1 MARATK
7 RELEQRVASVGD
19 LVANRMK
26 LHEIRAVVN
35 AKTSWGPTVSDATL
49 KYYMI
54 KSRAVMKASANF
66 DYDEKFGMSISRL
79 ERVITLSAAKGDQ
92 RTLLAADAQLSK
104 LLVLRGRRTEA
115 QVVDAKTARAH
126 LVELLAQESGD
137 DEDTS
142 SKTTRPRPGASRQVK
157 RRGSDRPGG

>member
-7 RELEQRVASVGD
+7 AEVARRVDEVGQ
-19 LVANRMK
+19 LVADRMK
-26 LHEIRAVVN
+26 LHEIRAVIN

-49 KYYMI
+49 KYYMT
-54 KSRAVMKASANF
+54 KSRAVMKTSANF
-66 DYDEKFGMSISRL
+66 DYDEKLGMSICRL

-104 LLVLRGRRTEA
+104 LLDLRGRRSEGPL
-115 QVVDAKTARAH
+115 VDAETARAH

-137 DEDTS
+137 DEDTN
-142 SKTTRPRPGASRQVK
+142 SKTTRPRPGAPRQVK
-157 RRGSDRPGG
+157 RRRGDRPGG

>member
-7 RELEQRVASVGD
+7 AEIARRVDEVGQ
-19 LVANRMK
+19 LVADRMK

-35 AKTSWGPTVSDATL
+35 AKTTWGPSVSDATL
-49 KYYMI
+49 KYYMT
-54 KSRAVMKASANF
+54 KSRAVMKASSNF

-79 ERVITLSAAKGDQ
+79 ERVITISAAKGDQ

-104 LLVLRGRRTEA
+104 LLDLRGKRTES
-115 QVVDAKTARAH
+115 QTVDAETARAH
-126 LVELLAQESGD
+126 LVELLAQESAD
-137 DEDTS
+137 DEDTN
-142 SKTTRPRPGASRQVK
+142 SKATRPRPGARRQVK

>member
-7 RELEQRVASVGD
+7 AEIARRVDEVGQ

-49 KYYMI
+49 KYYMT

-79 ERVITLSAAKGDQ
+79 ERVITLSAAKGDK

-104 LLVLRGRRTEA
+104 LLVLRGKRSEGPL
-115 QVVDAKTARAH
+115 VDA
-126 LVELLAQESGD
+126 ESSSRPPCR
-137 DEDTS
+137 TS
-142 SKTTRPRPGASRQVK
+142 CSGA
-157 RRGSDRPGG
+157 